1 MTARLP
7 RAALPADPPAA
18 PGTVLPE
25 GACDAHVHM
34 VAGPEFPLWD
44 GRVEDPAEGD
54 FDSWLARFERHLK
67 TLGFAR
73 TVIVHSILYGGD
85 NRVTI
90 EAVRRL
96 GSDRARGIGLLP
108 DGAGPKDLD
117 AFLAAGLMGVR
128 LNYVHGGLLSWKGAR
143 AMAPMLAERGMHLHM
158 LLFAHRHVVEISDE
172 IRKLPVPLVIDHMGW
187 PDLSSGVADPGFQAL
202 LRLLG
207 EGRIR
212 VKLSGVYRLCRAP
225 FAEAAPF
232 VEALVAANPEGCLWG
247 SDWPHLMLGDA
258 AQPDAGALLNAF
270 LDMVTG
276 DEARRRILVETP
288 ERLFGF

>member
-1 MTARLP
+1 MTASLP
-7 RAALPADPPAA
+7 RAALPADPPSAPVAA
-18 PGTVLPE
+18 LPE
-25 GACDAHVHM
+25 SACDAHVHM
-34 VAGPEFPLWD
+34 VAGPEFPLWE
-44 GRVEDPAEGD
+44 GRVEDPAEGE

-73 TVIVHSILYGGD
+73 TVVVHSILYGGD

-96 GSDRARGIGLLP
+96 GPGRARGIGLLP
-108 DGAGPKDLD
+108 DGAGAMDLD
-117 AFLAAGLMGVR
+117 AFRAAGLMGVR
-128 LNYVHGGLLSWKGAR
+128 LNYVHGGLLSWRGAQ
-143 AMAPMLAERGMHLHM
+143 AMAPMLAERGMHLQM
-158 LLFAHRHVVEISDE
+158 LLFAHRHVVEIENDIQE
-172 IRKLPVPLVIDHMGW
+172 LPVPLVIDHMGW
-187 PDLSSGVADPGFQAL
+187 PDLSLGVSDPGFQAL

-207 EGRIR
+207 EGRIL
-212 VKLSGVYRLCRAP
+212 VKLSGIYRLCRAP

-258 AQPDAGALLNAF
+258 AQPDAGALLNTF
-270 LDMVTG
+270 LEMVPG
-276 DEARRRILVETP
+276 DEARRRILVEAP